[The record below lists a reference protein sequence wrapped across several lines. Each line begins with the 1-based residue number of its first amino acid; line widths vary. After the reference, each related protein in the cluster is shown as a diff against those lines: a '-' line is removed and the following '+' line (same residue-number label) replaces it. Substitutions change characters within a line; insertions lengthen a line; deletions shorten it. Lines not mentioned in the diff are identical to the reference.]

1 MLPLPPN
8 WPGLGVD
15 GFTPNKLLEVVPG
28 AGLVDVVPPP
38 NRLPVAGM
46 VVVVVPDAGV
56 AEVAP
61 KSELDGV
68 EPKMFAGVVEVV
80 PVVPVPVP
88 VPVAGV
94 VVVVVL
100 VWPNIPPPP
109 KGLGLVPPPPLVP
122 EVIALVIQNSKQ
134 QNLTNH
140 CRRHHHRRVPL
151 RLFHLSTESKDVSQ
165 IPSSASISLR
175 HSGSALTEY

>member
-1 MLPLPPN
+1 MLPPPPN

-28 AGLVDVVPPP
+28 AGLVEVVPPP
-38 NRLPVAGM
+38 NKLPVAGV

-56 AEVAP
+56 VEVAP

-68 EPKMFAGVVEVV
+68 EPKMFAGVVVV
-80 PVVPVPVP
+80 IPVVPVPVVP

-100 VWPNIPPPP
+100 VWPNIPVPP

-134 QNLTNH
+134 
-140 CRRHHHRRVPL
+140 
-151 RLFHLSTESKDVSQ
+151 
-165 IPSSASISLR
+165 
-175 HSGSALTEY
+175 